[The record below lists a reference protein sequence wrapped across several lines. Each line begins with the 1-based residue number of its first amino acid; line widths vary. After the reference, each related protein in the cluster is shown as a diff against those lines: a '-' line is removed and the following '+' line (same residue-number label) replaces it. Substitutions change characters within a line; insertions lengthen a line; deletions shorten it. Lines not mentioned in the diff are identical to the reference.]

1 MKSATNYASWITL
14 PQEQRMLTGGC
25 WPERCYPFRGVF
37 SEERLNRAV
46 EQQRMLEDFRL
57 VMQEFNSE
65 VESRLS
71 EPDNRL

>member
-1 MKSATNYASWITL
+1 MKSTVNYASWITL

-25 WPERCYPFRGVF
+25 WPERCHPFRGVF

-65 VESRLS
+65 FDRLS
-71 EPDNRL
+71 EPNNR